1 MKFCKI
7 LPVEISHFKVYS
19 WASKAITEWA
29 LPCFFFREI
38 GETIL
43 NRQQEHFAKVI
54 EGISQKKNIYIYIYK
69 TLGLT
74 MGGGSRLKKLIRK
87 YKTAHKKENND
98 VKYLSHT
105 LHFSVTLVQ
114 V

>member
-1 MKFCKI
+1 MSLTLFFLSWNWWNHSKQTPRTFCK
-7 LPVEISHFKVYS
+7 SHRGN
-19 WASKAITEWA
+19 ITE
-29 LPCFFFREI
+29 
-38 GETIL
+38 
-43 NRQQEHFAKVI
+43 
-54 EGISQKKNIYIYIYK
+54 KKYIYIYIYK
-69 TLGLT
+69 TLGFT

>member
-1 MKFCKI
+1 
-7 LPVEISHFKVYS
+7 
-19 WASKAITEWA
+19 
-29 LPCFFFREI
+29 
-38 GETIL
+38 
-43 NRQQEHFAKVI
+43 
-54 EGISQKKNIYIYIYK
+54 
-69 TLGLT
+69 

>member
-1 MKFCKI
+1 M
-7 LPVEISHFKVYS
+7 
-19 WASKAITEWA
+19 
-29 LPCFFFREI
+29 
-38 GETIL
+38 
-43 NRQQEHFAKVI
+43 
-54 EGISQKKNIYIYIYK
+54 YK
-69 TLGLT
+69 TLGFT

-114 V
+114 VQIHCIMVKNMNSN